1 MVFRRQ
7 TRSLQRFLAL
17 MLLASLLF
25 IACCAGD
32 PATVTGSEPF
42 ARKVAAAAEVT
53 FPKDAGVINVK
64 TQYGAKGDG
73 ITDDTAAIQAAL
85 NAHPNAMRIIY
96 LPRGIYLVSDT
107 LTWPAGTRGGDDYKN
122 VILQGQSEQATII
135 KLKDRSPGFT
145 DVNKLKAVIFTG
157 PAPAQRFGNSIRTL
171 TVHTGVGNP
180 GACGIQF
187 NASNQ
192 GSLRQVTI
200 RSGDGQGVNGLDMNF
215 TDEIGPLL
223 VKEVTVQGF
232 QYGIRTGF
240 NVNSQTFEHVLLENQ
255 QIYGFYNTGQVIN
268 VRGLTSRNVVP
279 AIYNGGGRFTL
290 VDSSLQGTGE
300 AANLPA
306 IKSAYA
312 DVMVRNVKTSGYRV
326 ALQVSETTTLPG
338 PDITEFVG
346 GDLIISQFPSPSRSL
361 NLPIRETP
369 EIPWDNPDK
378 TPWANV
384 AAYGAVPN
392 DGQDDTAAIQAA
404 IDSGRT
410 TVYFPAGGYN
420 LQGTVLVRNQVRRL
434 IGTEAY
440 VEVPKTVNPGF
451 KIVDGKAPVVVFERI
466 RSWYFGTPTVE
477 NASSRTFVV
486 RDATDVALKLT
497 GPGDIY
503 IENLATSALTIN
515 GQRVWARQLNIENL
529 GTKIINNGG
538 QLWILGLKT
547 ERGGTLI
554 DTRRGGTTE
563 LLGGFA
569 YTTTA
574 AADGQQNEPMLIN
587 HESNIS
593 VTLGEINFG
602 GGPPYTIYVRETRN
616 GITRDLLAE
625 KVPIYVGGGRHIPLY
640 VGYSGSQGK

>member
-1 MVFRRQ
+1 
-7 TRSLQRFLAL
+7 

-32 PATVTGSEPF
+32 LATVTSGEPL
-42 ARKVAAAAEVT
+42 ARKVAASAPVT
-53 FPKDAGVINVK
+53 FPQDAGVVNVK

-73 ITDDTAAIQAAL
+73 ITDDSAAIQAAL

-96 LPRGIYLVSDT
+96 LPRGTYLVSDT

-122 VILQGQSEQATII
+122 VILQGQSEQGTVI

-145 DVNKLKAVIFTG
+145 NVNKCKAVIFTG

-171 TVHTGVGNP
+171 TVNTGSSNP

-215 TDEIGPLL
+215 ADEIGPLL

-240 NVNSQTFEHVLLENQ
+240 NVNSQTFEHVVLENQ

-268 VRGLTSRNVVP
+268 VRGLTSKNAVP
-279 AIYNGGGRFTL
+279 AIYNGGGRFTM
-290 VDSSLQGTGE
+290 VDSQLQGTGA

-306 IKSAYA
+306 IKSDYA

-326 ALQVSETTTLPG
+326 ALQVSEATTLPG
-338 PDITEFVG
+338 PDITEFVA
-346 GDLIISQFPSPSRSL
+346 GDLILSQFPSPSCSL

-369 EIPWDNPDK
+369 DVPWDDPDK

-384 AAYGAVPN
+384 VAYGAVPN

-404 IDSGRT
+404 IDAGRT
-410 TVYFPAGGYN
+410 TVYFPVGSYN
-420 LQGTVLVRNQVRRL
+420 LQGTVLIRHQVRRL

-440 VEVPKTVNPGF
+440 IEVPKTVNPGF
-451 KIVDGKAPVVVFERI
+451 KIVDGQAPVVVFERI

-477 NASSRTFVV
+477 NVSSRTVVV

-529 GTKIINNGG
+529 GTKIINDGG

-554 DTRRGGTTE
+554 ETHKGGVTE

-593 VTLGEINFG
+593 MTLGEINFG

-616 GITRDLLAE
+616 GLTRDLLAE
-625 KVPIYVGGGRHIPLY
+625 KVPIYVGGGRHLPLY
-640 VGYSGSQGK
+640 VGYQKNQAK